1 MLAVVWLGGTVD
13 QLTSGGLLNARPCGQ
28 RVDSPELRASWHLGG
43 YVAALNLTGA
53 GTGRLAP
60 VWSICRLESEAV
72 NLIWTVHVST
82 ALCCARCDRP
92 TAQGRWTHVHGAPT
106 SNIECIMPL
115 QMSCQASTRSTRGPS
130 HQCTGCRHHHSRP
143 LKDLQ
148 PAQVPRLDT
157 LQCHAPVTPLLLDP
171 HLAFV
176 VSPRPGVCTTLP

>member
-1 MLAVVWLGGTVD
+1 MLAVAWLGGTVD
-13 QLTSGGLLNARPCGQ
+13 QLTSGGLLSARPCGQ

-53 GTGRLAP
+53 SLVDWSTGIRSSQFDLDSSA
-60 VWSICRLESEAV
+60 
-72 NLIWTVHVST
+72 VHVST

-130 HQCTGCRHHHSRP
+130 HLCTGCRHHHSRP
-143 LKDLQ
+143 LQ
-148 PAQVPRLDT
+148 ATQGRPARASASRT
-157 LQCHAPVTPLLLDP
+157 
-171 HLAFV
+171 
-176 VSPRPGVCTTLP
+176 